1 MTTLSTTNTAIKD
14 KFILLN
20 SGSANPDEGG
30 LVIDAGSGTGPA
42 FLYDAGDTRWG
53 VNMSVSSTATTA
65 NNEAYVSLVVD
76 EDNVAHDVTDVNY
89 HKRGNIKVDASDEI
103 YIYV

>member
-1 MTTLSTTNTAIKD
+1 
-14 KFILLN
+14 
-20 SGSANPDEGG
+20 
-30 LVIDAGSGTGPA
+30 
-42 FLYDAGDTRWG
+42 
-53 VNMSVSSTATTA
+53 MSVSSTATTA

>member
-20 SGSANPDEGG
+20 SGSSNPDEGG

-76 EDNVAHDVTDVNY
+76 EDNVAHDITCLLY
-89 HKRGNIKVDASDEI
+89 TSDAADE
-103 YIYV
+103 